1 MKTAKKT
8 LALLM
13 ALLTCFAVFGGA
25 LADSIP
31 TRDVYSG
38 TCGDSLAWEL
48 DTETGVLNIT
58 GIGAM
63 YNYSESG
70 NAPWYGYR
78 NFIKSVIIADG
89 VTSIG
94 NWAFGRWAYN
104 NFNGAYLYRYLTSI
118 TIPSSVMS
126 IGESAFRNYEDREY
140 YYLRYVYIS
149 DLAAFNAISF
159 SNNFSN
165 PIYVAQ
171 RFYLNGELITDLV
184 IPDGITEINPIA
196 FRECSALNS
205 VTFPDSVISIGE
217 SAFSSCILNYA
228 LFLGAPPAIG
238 SGVFSGESSGFRI
251 YYMAEHADEWSPNGE
266 AAWNGYPIFP
276 AYTVTFVDSMDG
288 SVIDEQIVFT
298 GKAAEAPVAPR
309 HDGYAFTGWDCA
321 FDNVTQNLTVTAL
334 YEVAYTTGF
343 TGDALEFT
351 DPQVG
356 DTFYWMLSVDEG
368 SGLGSGR
375 WLIDYDENYFKPTAY
390 SLTWSGGITAQIT
403 EAWDN
408 DEAYSDIPQFAC
420 NVNYEGNTGTYPAGE
435 AGNMYCNLGMYITT
449 YEYMGVQMG
458 GPMVRLNM
466 KWLAVPEESVTLPV
480 PVTVVEAKRVVE
492 SIDGAYTYADYDEIF
507 MTEGALVVSIT
518 PPEPELPVLIGDV
531 DCDGT
536 VSFTDV
542 AALYQYIIGASE
554 EPKQLANCDI
564 NGDGTINFS
573 DIAAL
578 YSGLIG

>member
-13 ALLTCFAVFGGA
+13 TLLTCFAVLGGA
-25 LADSIP
+25 LAESIP

-48 DTETGVLNIT
+48 DTATGVLNIT
-58 GIGAM
+58 GFGAM
-63 YNYSESG
+63 YNYSYDT
-70 NAPWYGYR
+70 APWYIYR
-78 NFIKSVIIADG
+78 DYIKSVIIADG
-89 VTSIG
+89 VKSIG
-94 NWAFGRWAYN
+94 KWAFGYSTSN
-104 NFNGAYLYRYLTSI
+104 SGTDCYLTSI
-118 TIPSSVMS
+118 TIPGSVMS
-126 IGESAFRNYEDREY
+126 IGELAFYNKYG
-140 YYLRYVYIS
+140 YLKSVYIS
-149 DLAAFNAISF
+149 DLAAWNAISF
-159 SNNFSN
+159 GDIYAN
-165 PIYVAQ
+165 PINYTHK
-171 RFYLNGELITDLV
+171 FYLNGTLITDLV

-196 FRECSALNS
+196 FRNCSALNS
-205 VTFPDSVISIGE
+205 VTIPDSVTSIGE
-217 SAFSSCILNYA
+217 SAFNSCTLNYA
-228 LFLGAPPAIG
+228 LFLGAPPTIG
-238 SGVFSGESSGFRI
+238 SDVFSGESSGFRI

-298 GKAAEAPVAPR
+298 GKAANAPEPPR
-309 HDGYAFTGWDCA
+309 HDGYAFAGWDCE

-390 SLTWSGGITAQIT
+390 SVTWSGGITAQIT

-420 NVNYEGNTGTYPAGE
+420 NINYEGSTGTYPAGD
-435 AGNMYCNLGMYITT
+435 AGNMYCSLGMYVST
-449 YEYMGVQMG
+449 YDYMGVQMG

-480 PVTVVEAKRVVE
+480 PVTVVEAKRVAE

-531 DCDGT
+531 DCDGA

-564 NGDGTINFS
+564 NGDGSINFS